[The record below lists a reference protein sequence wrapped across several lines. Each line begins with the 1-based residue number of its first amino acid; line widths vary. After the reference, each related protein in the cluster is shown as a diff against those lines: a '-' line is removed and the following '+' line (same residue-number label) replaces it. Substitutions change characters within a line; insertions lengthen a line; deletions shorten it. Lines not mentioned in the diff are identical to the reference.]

1 MAGKKDWKRMTEDE
15 KEKYQEAQKQ
25 KTQELIDKLEEGMK
39 RIYET
44 DMYKDYL
51 DMASKVYQ
59 YSPNNQIL
67 IMMQKPEATM
77 VQSLKAWNKMVIR
90 GKEYH
95 RSVNKGEKGIK
106 VLVPMMKEVQV
117 TDKNGVPQYDP
128 DGNPI
133 TRRLP
138 YRFKIGHVFDISQ
151 TKGDELP
158 DIAGFC
164 RVLEGKVEGYED
176 YIRAAEKACPYKV
189 YYEDTSDPEVKGY
202 CDHGMKKVVVR
213 DDLSEAQTL
222 KTLIHETA
230 HARYHDITDK
240 EHRLKRS
247 DMEIQAESIAYIVT
261 NHFGLD
267 TSDYSFGYV
276 AGWAQGREIQA
287 LHQNIMQIQEG
298 SEGMIADI
306 RDALAEIRDIERTLP
321 EKNAGKNS
329 LKDLSAKE
337 NHQKTKPPSRETG
350 RGI

>member
-1 MAGKKDWKRMTEDE
+1 MAGYKTWKRMTEEE
-15 KEKYQEAQKQ
+15 KESYLESRKH
-25 KTQELIDKLEEGMK
+25 KTQELINRLEEGMR

-67 IMMQKPEATM
+67 IMMQNPQATM
-77 VQSLKAWNKMVIR
+77 VQSLKAGNKMEIR

-95 RSVNKGEKGIK
+95 RSINKGEKGIK
-106 VLVPMMKEVQV
+106 VLVPMLKDVQV
-117 TDKNGVPQYDP
+117 TDKNGDP
-128 DGNPI
+128 LFDRNGKPVMK
-133 TRRLP
+133 RLP

-151 TKGDELP
+151 TSGDELP

-164 RVLEGKVEGYED
+164 KVLEGRVEGYGVYKE
-176 YIRAAEKACPYKV
+176 AAEKACPYKV
-189 YYEDTSDPEVKGY
+189 SYEDTESAEVKGY
-202 CDHGMKKVVVR
+202 CDHAQKKVVVR
-213 DDLSEAQTL
+213 ADMSEAQTL

-230 HARYHDITDK
+230 HARYHDQRGK
-240 EHRLKRS
+240 ENRIGRS

-276 AGWAQGREIQA
+276 AGWAQDRETDA
-287 LHQNIMQIQEG
+287 LHQNIVQIQEG

-306 RDALAEIRDIERTLP
+306 HDAIEMILDRERIVP
-321 EKNAGKNS
+321 EKETGKNS
-329 LKDLSAKE
+329 LKDLAEKDRRQANKTPAKG
-337 NHQKTKPPSRETG
+337 SG
-350 RGI
+350 RDI